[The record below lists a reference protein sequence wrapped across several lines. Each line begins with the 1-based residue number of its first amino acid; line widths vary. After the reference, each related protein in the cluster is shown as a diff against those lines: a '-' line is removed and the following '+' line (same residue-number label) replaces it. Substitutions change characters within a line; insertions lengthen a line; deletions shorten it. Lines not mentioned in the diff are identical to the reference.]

1 MNTLSSDSDSEDS
14 YSENLD
20 SGNSDSIFE
29 FGTERGSPSSFEE
42 TPPTSD
48 DELTIISISDDDEII
63 ETPGSLHEQLH
74 LPLGEGHYALICM
87 TSWFIILTFRC
98 RGDST
103 NVPP

>member
-1 MNTLSSDSDSEDS
+1 MNTLPSDPDSENS
-14 YSENLD
+14 D

-29 FGTERGSPSSFEE
+29 FGTQWGSPYSFEE

-48 DELTIISISDDDEII
+48 DELSTISDDDDDDEII
-63 ETPGSLHEQLH
+63 EKPGSLHEQLH